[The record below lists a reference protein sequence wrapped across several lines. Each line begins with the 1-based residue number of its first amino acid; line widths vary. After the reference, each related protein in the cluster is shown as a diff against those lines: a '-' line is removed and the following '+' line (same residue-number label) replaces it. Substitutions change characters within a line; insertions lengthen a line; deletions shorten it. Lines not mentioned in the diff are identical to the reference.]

1 MIFTMPKCP
10 MSEMATESL
19 QKISDSYQTLVQTA
33 AELERS
39 EQAPEYQKHMAFL
52 RAERVGRVLDN
63 LLACWEENACPP
75 VFFSC
80 SWQQCER
87 NLQIINALTPCD
99 QWSTPNFTPPTS
111 STSST
116 DSTDSTTSTTDQT
129 TASSSATLNETD

>member
-1 MIFTMPKCP
+1 
-10 MSEMATESL
+10 MSEIATESL
-19 QKISDSYQTLVQTA
+19 QKIADSYQTLVETA

-39 EQAPEYQKHMAFL
+39 EKAPEYQKHMAFL

-99 QWSTPNFTPPTS
+99 QWSNPNFTPPTTTAQTES
-111 STSST
+111 EATS
-116 DSTDSTTSTTDQT
+116 DNTSTA
-129 TASSSATLNETD
+129 TASD

>member
-1 MIFTMPKCP
+1 

-39 EQAPEYQKHMAFL
+39 EQAPEYQKHMAYL

-99 QWSTPNFTPPTS
+99 QWSAPNFTPPTS
-111 STSST
+111 ST
-116 DSTDSTTSTTDQT
+116 DSTDSTTDQT